1 MKKTYENFDRLNLED
16 NHEARDA
23 LLNTGIESVPFDA
36 EEVARL
42 RERLLESNRRLGE
55 EGAFELALYDEMMG
69 YVQEYREA
77 ESEAVAGSQ

>member
-1 MKKTYENFDRLNLED
+1 
-16 NHEARDA
+16 
-23 LLNTGIESVPFDA
+23 
-36 EEVARL
+36 L